1 MIDQDWE
8 AIRRTLE
15 RGEPASFG
23 TDSGTTMQ
31 LVPAPAPGIAL
42 DVEETD
48 TEGSLV
54 SRTRFY
60 DAATDRPVDYLAS
73 IPFLSALPVTVI
85 ERRGPPAVAIC
96 MFGMTVHGNT
106 VLDAEACMEQAAEL
120 VSQSVADGWKL
131 GQDTGEEP
139 APAFSRWLFEKG
151 SGTRSILAMTV
162 PRTALIMFD
171 EPGS

>member
-8 AIRRTLE
+8 AIRLTLE
-15 RGEPASFG
+15 AGEPAAFE
-23 TDSGTTMQ
+23 TDSGTTMR
-31 LVPAPAPGIAL
+31 LVPAPGPGIAL

-54 SRTRFY
+54 SCTRFY
-60 DAATDRPVDYLAS
+60 DAATDRPVDYPAS
-73 IPFLSALPVTVI
+73 IPFLPALPVTVI

-106 VLDAEACMEQAAEL
+106 VLDADACSEHAAGL
-120 VSQSVADGWKL
+120 VRQTVADGWTL
-131 GQDTGEEP
+131 GQETGEESG
-139 APAFSRWLFEKG
+139 PAFSRWLFDKG
-151 SGTRSILAMTV
+151 SATRSILAMTV

-171 EPGS
+171 EPES